1 MPQTSRRQKLRK
13 VVAGA
18 AALTVLGG
26 VAATNVGS
34 APGSLS
40 HTSSWS
46 HAEWS
51 IPKRNTTV
59 EMNIGY
65 DDPQDA
71 VAVRVGEIR
80 VTQSWCDRR
89 SQTKQLVQRTIGARI
104 PTPFALN
111 NPRANNAFMLNLG
124 PLVGT
129 ETRTPAGTGSDCG
142 EPTGAP
148 VVKTTSVTAIA
159 SFSMTAKSG
168 STPLQW
174 GSNDEDSTA
183 TAFYY
188 RDAAANG
195 QLTLLENDGS
205 YPLPASR
212 SGGSWFWEGFWQDA
226 TDQDIV
232 PGS

>member
-1 MPQTSRRQKLRK
+1 MPQTGRRQKLRK

-65 DDPQDA
+65 DDPQNA
-71 VAVRVGEIR
+71 VAQRVGEIR
-80 VTQSWCDRR
+80 VSQSWCDRR
-89 SQTKQLVQRTIGARI
+89 KQNKELVERDLEATIRD
-104 PTPFALN
+104 PFALN
-111 NPRANNAFMLNLG
+111 NPRANTGFLLNVG

-129 ETRTPAGTGSDCG
+129 ETRTPAGTGTDCG
-142 EPTGAP
+142 EPTGPSVTKA
-148 VVKTTSVTAIA
+148 TRVTAIA
-159 SFSMTAKSG
+159 SVSMTAKPG

-195 QLTLLENDGS
+195 QLTLLEADGS